1 MAAASSPPR
10 YLYEDSSAV
19 LQGPFSEDEMRA
31 WHAAGYLPAD
41 LRVKL
46 ESESEFCAIRERS
59 PPFAFTI
66 AAASQAAEP
75 AAASSSSSSAAASS
89 SSSSSSSADSS
100 HLAPASKRAK
110 LGGGD
115 EQTAADETGDGDGG
129 DGDEDEGPVEDKDRM
144 WFYQDK
150 EGKTRGP
157 FVGTQLKDWF
167 VAGYFPPETPIRAVR
182 G

>member
-10 YLYEDSSAV
+10 YLYEDSSAA

-41 LRVKL
+41 LRVRL
-46 ESESEFCAIRERS
+46 ESESEFCAIRDRS

-66 AAASQAAEP
+66 AAAEP
-75 AAASSSSSSAAASS
+75 AAASSAAAASS

-100 HLAPASKRAK
+100 HSAPASKRAK

-115 EQTAADETGDGDGG
+115 EQTAADDTGDGDGG
-129 DGDEDEGPVEDKDRM
+129 DEDEDEGPVEDKDRM

-182 G
+182 VV